1 MVVTIQGV
9 TGSRHQFMPAARHH
23 SVGSNYRSEYHGMIF
38 MWLRRWNVCKQC
50 DYRWILMCCV
60 CIHMSTVLLQ
70 ILFLLFQ
77 FCVFAFVSYC
87 LSHYVYAMT
96 MTGYCWAT
104 QLGPFWNFQT
114 FQLVLDLNIGKLPW
128 DRRQTKRCGKPLE
141 KPVGKMIYIHLWWV
155 FHICVSWPEGIDTTK
170 ATMWIGKH
178 LQTTCELR
186 GTRLQTMSTHVG
198 RQVASFNLTQKQY
211 PSSAGWWILSSCT
224 VFFHSDLGGTR
235 IQTTPNHLQ
244 VPVIL

>member
-1 MVVTIQGV
+1 
-9 TGSRHQFMPAARHH
+9 
-23 SVGSNYRSEYHGMIF
+23 
-38 MWLRRWNVCKQC
+38 
-50 DYRWILMCCV
+50 
-60 CIHMSTVLLQ
+60 
-70 ILFLLFQ
+70 
-77 FCVFAFVSYC
+77 
-87 LSHYVYAMT
+87 

-141 KPVGKMIYIHLWWV
+141 KPVRNMIYIHLWWV

-178 LQTTCELR
+178 LQKTCELQ

-224 VFFHSDLGGTR
+224 VFFILTWEEQEYKLH
-235 IQTTPNHLQ
+235 QTTYKYQLFSSGILGVLLLGLVLQ
-244 VPVIL
+244 PSQAATGICFAVKLVHCASASCKR